1 LLCAPRAATPPRG
14 NRLSG
19 SAFLVGWHSATTHGP
34 PGSSTRLR
42 SARVVAAD
50 DPAHRRIM
58 AQTFGVVHILV
69 PGEAT
74 KYRLSEQPGQC
85 VPTIL
90 ASARIGQ
97 HITRHHGQ
105 ADCVVE
111 FAICH
116 NPASDVTTEPRKCTV
131 SRRSKSSL

>member
-1 LLCAPRAATPPRG
+1 VRR
-14 NRLSG
+14 
-19 SAFLVGWHSATTHGP
+19 
-34 PGSSTRLR
+34 
-42 SARVVAAD
+42 VAAG

-90 ASARIGQ
+90 ADACGRWTVYTLMFPRRLQ
-97 HITRHHGQ
+97 LPLT
-105 ADCVVE
+105 C
-111 FAICH
+111 
-116 NPASDVTTEPRKCTV
+116 AS
-131 SRRSKSSL
+131 